1 MSKKKSEKKVSTKD
15 SMWIYGKHATK
26 SALLNP
32 KREILR
38 FILLESN
45 MNFLQEISKTPKIN
59 ANRPS
64 PEFVD
69 KNCFHA
75 LFGKEATHQGCAV
88 LVRKQPEISLEELL
102 QDENDNRPF
111 VFLDQVTD
119 PQNIG
124 SILRAAAVFGARAVV
139 ITEDH
144 SPEITPAIAKAASGA
159 LEFIPLIRVIN
170 LVQSINI
177 LKKHG
182 FWSIGLDERA
192 EKRLDETDLNG
203 KFVFVIGNEGTGM
216 RRLSKEA
223 CDFVLHLPEASTFT
237 TLNAA
242 QAATVTLYESS
253 KQRMKGKQ
261 Q

>member
-1 MSKKKSEKKVSTKD
+1 MNRKKFGKRALTKD
-15 SMWIYGKHATK
+15 VMWIYGKHAAK
-26 SALLNP
+26 AALLNP
-32 KREILR
+32 KREIFR

-45 MNFLQEISKTPKIN
+45 KNFLQEITETSKNT
-59 ANRPS
+59 PS
-64 PEFVD
+64 PELVD
-69 KNCFHA
+69 KNYFHT
-75 LFGKEATHQGCAV
+75 LFGQEATHQGCAV
-88 LVRKQPEISLEELL
+88 LVKKQPEISLEELL
-102 QDENDNRPF
+102 QDETDDRPF
-111 VFLDQVTD
+111 IFLDQVAD

-139 ITEDH
+139 ITEDQ
-144 SPEITPAIAKAASGA
+144 SPEITPAIAKAASGT
-159 LEFIPLIRVIN
+159 LEFVPLIRVIN
-170 LVQSINI
+170 LVQLINI

-192 EKRLDETDLNG
+192 EKRLDETDLCG
-203 KFVFVIGNEGTGM
+203 KFIFIIGNEGTGL

-223 CDFVLHLPEASTFT
+223 CDFVAQLPGSSTFT

>member
-1 MSKKKSEKKVSTKD
+1 MNKKRILKKDT
-15 SMWIYGKHATK
+15 MWIYGKHATK
-26 SALLNP
+26 AALLNP
-32 KREILR
+32 KREILK

-45 MNFLQEISKTPKIN
+45 KNFFQEISGTSKNTNI
-59 ANRPS
+59 PS

-69 KNCFHA
+69 KNYFQT

-88 LVRKQPEISLEELL
+88 LVKKLEEIFLEELL
-102 QDENDNRPF
+102 RNKNDNRPF
-111 VFLDQVTD
+111 IFLDQVAD

-144 SPEITPAIAKAASGA
+144 SPEITPALAKAASGA
-159 LEFIPLIRVIN
+159 LESIPLIRVIN
-170 LVQSINI
+170 LVHSINI

-182 FWSIGLDERA
+182 FWSVGLDERS
-192 EKRLDETDLNG
+192 EKKLDEVDLRE
-203 KFVFVIGNEGTGM
+203 KFVFIIGNEGSGL

-223 CDFVLHLPEASTFT
+223 CDFIVQLPGPGTFT

-253 KQRMKGKQ
+253 KQRMKGN
-261 Q
+261 

>member
-1 MSKKKSEKKVSTKD
+1 MNKKRILTKD
-15 SMWIYGKHATK
+15 TMWIYGKHATK
-26 SALLNP
+26 VALLNP
-32 KREILR
+32 KREILK

-45 MNFLQEISKTPKIN
+45 KNFFQEILEASKNIN
-59 ANRPS
+59 IPS

-69 KNCFHA
+69 KNYFHT

-88 LVRKQPEISLEELL
+88 LVKKLEEVFLDELL
-102 QDENDNRPF
+102 RNENDDRPF
-111 VFLDQVTD
+111 IFLDQVAD

-144 SPEITPAIAKAASGA
+144 SPEITPALAKAASGA
-159 LEFIPLIRVIN
+159 LESIPIIRVIN
-170 LVQSINI
+170 LVHSINI

-182 FWSIGLDERA
+182 FWSVGLDERS
-192 EKRLDETDLNG
+192 EKKLDEVDLRE
-203 KFVFVIGNEGTGM
+203 KFAFIIGNEGSGL

-223 CDFVLHLPEASTFT
+223 CDFIVQLPGPSTFT

-253 KQRMKGKQ
+253 KQRMKGK
-261 Q
+261 